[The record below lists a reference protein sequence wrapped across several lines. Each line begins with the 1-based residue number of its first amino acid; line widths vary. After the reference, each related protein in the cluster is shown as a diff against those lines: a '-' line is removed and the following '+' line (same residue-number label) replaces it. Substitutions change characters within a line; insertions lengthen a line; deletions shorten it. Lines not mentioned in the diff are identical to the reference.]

1 MFYIYSHVNQCI
13 QWHASIGILY
23 GHAYALI
30 CKLTKLNLNNIE
42 IFISYFLPLIFFVL
56 LLLHG
61 DIESNRG
68 PKKKEQT
75 YFSLCHWNVISLAA
89 HNKISLLAAYNSVST
104 DTTFVFDI
112 FQIQSSSGDG
122 NTLHMEAYRY
132 NYDQIRAD
140 HPDDRK
146 SGGVCFKEN

>member
-1 MFYIYSHVNQCI
+1 MLISI
-13 QWHASIGILY
+13 DQWGVSIDIFY

-89 HNKISLLAAYNSVST
+89 HNKISLLAVYNSVYRY
-104 DTTFVFDI
+104 DI
-112 FQIQSSSGDG
+112 ICISVSFLDLTISDDD
-122 NTLHMEAYRY
+122 NILHMEGY
-132 NYDQIRAD
+132 NLITAD
-140 HPDDRK
+140 HPDNIK
-146 SGGVCFKEN
+146 